1 MAFCNKFG
9 SLVRQSI
16 YQNGQVPMGPM
27 LNSIRC
33 MPSTNLFIRG
43 GFASGVPFIDACLF
57 RLKQKKESLSNKKI
71 WTRRSTILP
80 EYINNYVRIYNG
92 KTFVRVKITEGKV
105 GHKFG
110 EFAFTRKGRVKTALV
125 KGRGKTKK

>member
-1 MAFCNKFG
+1 MSTKCDGFFFFFFFLQSIIEMAFCNKFG

-43 GFASGVPFIDACLF
+43 GDEWLF
-57 RLKQKKESLSNKKI
+57 
-71 WTRRSTILP
+71 
-80 EYINNYVRIYNG
+80 
-92 KTFVRVKITEGKV
+92 
-105 GHKFG
+105 
-110 EFAFTRKGRVKTALV
+110 
-125 KGRGKTKK
+125 

>member
-1 MAFCNKFG
+1 M
-9 SLVRQSI
+9 
-16 YQNGQVPMGPM
+16 NGCCFECHM
-27 LNSIRC
+27 LMCVMHLCFAIGFVIC
-33 MPSTNLFIRG
+33 VL

-57 RLKQKKESLSNKKI
+57 RLKQKKESLSNRKI

>member
-1 MAFCNKFG
+1 M
-9 SLVRQSI
+9 RQSI
-16 YQNGQVPMGPM
+16 YQNGQVLMGPM

-33 MPSTNLFIRG
+33 MPSTNLFIR

-57 RLKQKKESLSNKKI
+57 RLKQKKESISNKKI